1 MAEKAFTLGI
11 DIGTTSVKACV
22 YDPKLKEIVAKQTKD
37 TAANIPSDQGIEG
50 NKQDVPKI
58 VSALHYCVSRLP
70 RDVLRHVINIGIC
83 GQMHGVV
90 LWRDGAWEKVEKDD
104 VVIRFEAV
112 RNNMS
117 ALYTWQDT
125 RCKPEFLESLP
136 KPDSHLKCF
145 SGYGCATLLWML
157 KYKPEKLKNYT
168 YAATVQD
175 FVVSM
180 LCGLKKPIMSDQ
192 NAASWGY
199 YNTESNEWNIEIL
212 NSVNFPI
219 SLLPEVIRSGLY
231 AGKLNSSW
239 SGIPE
244 GTPIGAALGDLQCS
258 ILATLE
264 SEQDAVLNIST
275 SAQLAIV
282 VKDISDLGYSTIEH
296 LPYFNNNYLVAA
308 ASLNGGNVLAT
319 FVKMLQQWM
328 LEFGFP
334 IPQSKVWEKLIS
346 IGLEAPT
353 STSMKISPHL
363 LGERHMPSA
372 KVTVENIDLSN
383 IQLGQVF
390 KSLCN
395 SLIEN
400 LHNMMPKDILLN
412 AKIKRIVGNG
422 SGLSRNAVLQRAVEH
437 YYSLPLEFTCGGDAA
452 KGAAIAVIQNN
463 CPGPN

>member
-1 MAEKAFTLGI
+1 MAEKAFILGI
-11 DIGTTSVKACV
+11 DIGTTSVKVCV
-22 YDPKLKEIVAKQTKD
+22 YDPQSKEVVAKQTKD

-70 RDVLRHVINIGIC
+70 RDVLRHIKSIGVC

-90 LWRDGAWEKVEKDD
+90 LWRDGAWEKVEKDN
-104 VVIRFEAV
+104 VVIRLEAV

-136 KPDSHLKCF
+136 KPNSRQKCY

-157 KYKPEKLKNYT
+157 KHKPDKLKNYT

-175 FVVSM
+175 FVVAM
-180 LCGLKKPIMSDQ
+180 LCGLQKPIMSDQ

-199 YNTESNEWNIEIL
+199 YNTELNEWNVDIL
-212 NSVNFPI
+212 KSIDFPVP
-219 SLLPEVIRSGLY
+219 LLPDVVKSGEFV
-231 AGKLNSSW
+231 GKLVNPW

-244 GTPIGAALGDLQCS
+244 GTPVGAALGDLQCS

-264 SEQDAVLNIST
+264 SDQDAVLNIST

-282 VKDISDLGYSTIEH
+282 VKNMSDLGFSTIEH
-296 LPYFNNNYLVAA
+296 LPYFNNNYLVVA

-346 IGLEAPT
+346 LGLAAPAPT
-353 STSMKISPHL
+353 SSMKISPYL

-372 KVTVENIDLSN
+372 KVAVENIDLSN
-383 IQLGQVF
+383 IQLGHVF
-390 KSLCN
+390 RSLCD

-400 LHNMMPKDILLN
+400 LHQMMPKEVLLN

-422 SGLSRNAVLQRAVEH
+422 SGLSRNAVLQRAVEQ

-452 KGAAIAVIQNN
+452 KGAAIAVI
-463 CPGPN
+463 